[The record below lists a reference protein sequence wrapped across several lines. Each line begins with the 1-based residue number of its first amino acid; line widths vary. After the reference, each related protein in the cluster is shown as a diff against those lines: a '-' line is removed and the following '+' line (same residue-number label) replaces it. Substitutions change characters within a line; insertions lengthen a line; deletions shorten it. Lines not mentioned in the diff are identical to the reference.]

1 MNKIIAMWAHQ
12 RAMSTAFLRMVI
24 ERGDVTVIHEPLVTL
39 IDEGRVSVPD
49 GADGTVEVDSEAAL
63 FQHMRELART
73 RTVFFKDTV
82 EHRYEYLFAHPE
94 EIADFEHTFIVR
106 EPHRTIAS
114 LYHMKPTITCPEV
127 GYEHLFEIFELVR
140 GLERRQP
147 IVIDAERLL
156 SSPREV
162 IGRWCEQVDLP
173 FLEHALTWAPE
184 DRPEWQRTKQWH
196 AAVAQSSG
204 FSAPSREYDATADNH
219 PMLKQYFDYHL
230 PFYEKL
236 IRHAV
241 R

>member
-12 RAMSTAFLRMVI
+12 RAMSTAFLRMMI

-49 GADGTVEVDSEAAL
+49 GSGGLLEVDSEAAL
-63 FQHMRELART
+63 FGQMRELART

-106 EPHRTIAS
+106 EPHRTISS
-114 LYHMKPTITCPEV
+114 LYHMKPTITCKEV

-140 GLERRQP
+140 GLKP
-147 IVIDAERLL
+147 KLPAVIDAERLVAD
-156 SSPREV
+156 PRAV
-162 IGRWCEQVDLP
+162 VARWCGEVDLP
-173 FLEHALTWAPE
+173 FVERALAWAPE
-184 DRPEWQRTKQWH
+184 DRPEWRRTQAWH
-196 AAVAQSSG
+196 TGVAQSSG
-204 FSAPSREYDATADNH
+204 FFAPSRDYEVTADNH
-219 PMLKQYFDYHL
+219 PLLKQYFEHHQ

-236 IRHAV
+236 IRHAI